1 MPAVPFTALLPLE
14 KLDPLPLMGK
24 WYVTAHLPYL
34 LERSAYAAV
43 LTLTWD
49 TASSRVTVETSFAD
63 GRFDG
68 AARTVVREGPIDET
82 GRDWRLRQRWGED
95 KLMPQT
101 PLAVLHACD
110 TGLMVAHSHTVVADA
125 QNHSLRGEDEVGVS
139 YLWLLTRAS
148 PAAGTPPVVNEM
160 LDLARDL
167 GFDVGAIRT
176 VPHRE

>member
-1 MPAVPFTALLPLE
+1 MPAIPFTALLQLE
-14 KLDPLPLMGK
+14 KLDTAPLMGK
-24 WYVTAHLPYL
+24 WYVTAHLPYF
-34 LERSAYAAV
+34 LERNAHAAV

-49 TASSRVTVETSFAD
+49 AASSRVAVETCFAD
-63 GRFDG
+63 GSFDG
-68 AARTVVREGPIDET
+68 AARVFVREGPIDES
-82 GRDWRLRQRWGED
+82 GRDWRLRQRWGEG

-110 TGLMVAHSHTVVADA
+110 GGLMIAHSHTVVADA
-125 QNHSLRGEDEVGVS
+125 HNHSIRGEDEVGVS

-148 PAAGTPPVVNEM
+148 PATGSPPVVNEM

-176 VPHRE
+176 VPHKE

>member
-1 MPAVPFTALLPLE
+1 MPFTALLPLE

-82 GRDWRLRQRWGED
+82 GRDWRLRQSSRSTQQSGAPPTM
-95 KLMPQT
+95 LSP
-101 PLAVLHACD
+101 
-110 TGLMVAHSHTVVADA
+110 
-125 QNHSLRGEDEVGVS
+125 
-139 YLWLLTRAS
+139 RATSQPTTS
-148 PAAGTPPVVNEM
+148 PARAAACMLGAPP
-160 LDLARDL
+160 
-167 GFDVGAIRT
+167 
-176 VPHRE
+176 